1 MRSLT
6 RAPVRMAQNKAI
18 LILGGGIGGIV
29 AATRLRA
36 RLPTR
41 RRVILIEREVC
52 HVYSPSLLWLMV
64 GRRDVETIT
73 RPIANLA
80 RRGIEV
86 VRGAIERLD
95 PDTKTVTVN
104 GEEYAGDYMVIALGA
119 EYASDTVPGLTAAGC
134 NFYTLGG
141 ANGFSEARARFKR
154 GRVVVLV
161 SGLPFKCPAAP
172 YEAAMLLD
180 ADFRRRGL
188 RADVDIALYT
198 PEPGPMPVAGAEVS
212 ARLRGLLEAKRI
224 AYHPEHVVIE
234 VDTFNHRIHFS
245 ERAECSFNLLAYV
258 PPHRVPAVVRTAGLA
273 EAGGWI
279 PVNRDTLETK
289 FPGVYAIGDVTGV
302 PLTIG
307 KPLPKAGV
315 LAHGEAEVVADNI
328 VRAISGKGAARRF
341 LGDGACFIETGHGRA
356 GYGSGNFFAEPVPQ
370 IRLRAP
376 GFFHHLLKIA
386 LEKYW
391 LYRWF

>member
-1 MRSLT
+1 MT
-6 RAPVRMAQNKAI
+6 QNKTI
-18 LILGGGIGGIV
+18 LILGGGIGGVV
-29 AATRLRA
+29 AACRLRA
-36 RLPTR
+36 RLPAR
-41 RRVILIEREVC
+41 QRVVLIEREAS
-52 HVYSPSLLWLMV
+52 HVYAPSLLWLMV
-64 GRRDVETIT
+64 GRRDVEAIT

-86 VRGAIERLD
+86 VRGAIEKIN
-95 PDTKTVTVN
+95 PHTKTVTVN

-119 EYASDTVPGLTAAGC
+119 EYASDTVPGLNAAGY

-141 ANGFSEARARFKR
+141 ASGLRDARLRFKR

-198 PEPGPMPVAGAEVS
+198 PEPGPMPVAGPEVS
-212 ARLRGLLEAKRI
+212 ARLRGLLETKRI
-224 AYHPEHVVIE
+224 AYHPEHVVAD
-234 VDTFNHRIHFS
+234 VDTREHRIRFS
-245 ERAECSFNLLAYV
+245 DRTDTGFDLLAYV
-258 PPHRVPAVVRTAGLA
+258 PPHRAPAVVRAAGLA
-273 EAGGWI
+273 ELGGWI

-289 FPGVYAIGDVTGV
+289 FPGVYAIGDVTGI

-328 VRAISGKGAARRF
+328 VHAITGKGRPRRF
-341 LGDGACFIETGHGRA
+341 LGGGACFIETGHGRA
-356 GYGSGNFFAEPVPQ
+356 GFGSGNFFAEPSPQ

-376 GFFHHLLKIA
+376 GYLHHLLKIA
-386 LEKYW
+386 VEKYW